1 MNERNNKQNERRVY
15 TKEFK
20 LDAVE
25 LTNKSDKPITE
36 IASDL
41 GISYQLLCKWRAKH
55 LKDGK
60 ESFPGH
66 GNLKENKEFK
76 LLEKELKSVTEERD
90 ILKKAYVIF
99 SRPQGRNTNL

>member
-1 MNERNNKQNERRVY
+1 MKGRRVY
-15 TKEFK
+15 TQEFK

-25 LTNKSDKPITE
+25 LTNSSDKPMTE

-41 GISYQLLCKWRAKH
+41 GISYQLLCKWRH
-55 LKDGK
+55 QYLKEGK
-60 ESFPGH
+60 EGFPGH

-76 LLEKELKSVTEERD
+76 LLEKELKSVREERD
-90 ILKKAYVIF
+90 ILKKALAIF